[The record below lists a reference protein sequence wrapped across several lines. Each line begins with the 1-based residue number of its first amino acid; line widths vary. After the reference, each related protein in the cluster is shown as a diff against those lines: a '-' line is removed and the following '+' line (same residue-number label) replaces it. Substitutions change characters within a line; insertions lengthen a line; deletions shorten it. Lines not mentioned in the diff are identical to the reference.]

1 MKQSTVSGGEIMSW
15 ENQETQRSLLEAVDN
30 QGEFNP

>member
-15 ENQETQRSLLEAVDN
+15 KNQKTQRPLLEAVDN
-30 QGEFNP
+30 